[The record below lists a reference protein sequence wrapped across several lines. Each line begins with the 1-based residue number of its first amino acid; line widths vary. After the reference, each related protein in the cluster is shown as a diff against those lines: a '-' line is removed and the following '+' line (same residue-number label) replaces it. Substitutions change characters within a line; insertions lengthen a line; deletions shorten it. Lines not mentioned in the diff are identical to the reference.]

1 MGGVSMVAVI
11 FPAAGKGKRMGA
23 GQNKVFLEL
32 LGTSILI
39 RSLLKFSCLAEVG
52 FLIVVVGKEE
62 VAETERLLSREKGL
76 KPWRVVAGG
85 TERQY
90 SIANG
95 LALLPKDA
103 DIVLVHDAARPLVTA
118 ETIKAVIDKAR
129 EACGAIAAVP
139 SKNTIKVVS
148 TGGMVE
154 ETPARKNLWVV
165 QTPQGFPREM
175 LIKAYRKAAE
185 DNFLGTDDAS
195 LVERLGVPVAVVMS
209 TYENIKIT
217 TPGDMLLA
225 KAVLCEADTRGF

>member
-1 MGGVSMVAVI
+1 MVAVI

-23 GQNKVFLEL
+23 GQNKVFLDL

-103 DIVLVHDAARPLVTA
+103 DIVLVHDAAR
-118 ETIKAVIDKAR
+118 
-129 EACGAIAAVP
+129 
-139 SKNTIKVVS
+139 
-148 TGGMVE
+148 
-154 ETPARKNLWVV
+154 
-165 QTPQGFPREM
+165 
-175 LIKAYRKAAE
+175 
-185 DNFLGTDDAS
+185 
-195 LVERLGVPVAVVMS
+195 
-209 TYENIKIT
+209 
-217 TPGDMLLA
+217 
-225 KAVLCEADTRGF
+225 